1 MQEVIYEQ
9 SAEMAMLSCLC
20 HASVEQQKE
29 IISQIKDDH
38 FYLHEHKIIFNAIL
52 RAVGRGHQAD
62 WVNIK
67 NDIESS
73 DQMAI
78 VGGPQ
83 KIAEIAAFCPSANNW
98 KRYYPKLE
106 EARYRRSLEFLAS
119 DMVHKARD
127 REIALPELKNWSETS
142 VMKADYL
149 LDDGNHLSV
158 LEPLDRAISNIE
170 DTIAGKPQRGITVGM
185 AAVDELLMFGLRGG
199 DMVVLAARP
208 AVGKTT
214 AAMQIA
220 EHAALDLNK
229 RVLIFSLEMTS
240 VALME
245 RMVRSRS
252 GVSAAD
258 ILSRNVTNSQ
268 RERLSNAYTQ
278 IQNSGILCDDSS
290 GKSMGYIKAIA
301 RRAHQKEP
309 LDLIVIDYLQLV
321 RGDSKRGKENRVCEV
336 EEISGGIK
344 ELAKTLRVPV
354 LVLAQLNRDPEKRG
368 GRPSLSDLKGSG
380 AIEQDADIVMI
391 LHCDEDDAKSHSQN
405 PTMEFIIAKQREG
418 PTGVANMSFNKAIT
432 RFEYAEP
439 SSTTQ
444 ETEDHHRPA
453 RKWGDARL

>member
-1 MQEVIYEQ
+1 MQEVIYEP
-9 SAEMAMLSCLC
+9 SAETAMLSCLC

-29 IISQIKDDH
+29 IITQIKEDH
-38 FYLHEHKIIFNAIL
+38 FYLNEHKIIYSAAI
-52 RAVGRGHQAD
+52 RAIGRGHQAD

-67 NDIESS
+67 NDLESAGQL
-73 DQMAI
+73 DV
-78 VGGPQ
+78 VGGNG
-83 KIAEIAAFCPSANNW
+83 KIAEIATFCPSANNW

-127 REIALPELKNWSETS
+127 REMGLSELKNWSETS

-149 LDDGNHLSV
+149 LDEGNHLSIS
-158 LEPLDRAISNIE
+158 EPLERAVSNIE
-170 DTIAGKPQRGITVGM
+170 STMAGKPQRGLPVGM
-185 AAVDELLMFGLRGG
+185 AALDELLLFGLRGG

-220 EHAALDLNK
+220 EHAALELRK

-245 RMVRSRS
+245 RMIRSRA

-258 ILSRNVTNSQ
+258 ILSRQVTEHQKKN
-268 RERLSNAYTQ
+268 LSSAYSE
-278 IQNSGILCDDSS
+278 IQNSSILCDDNS
-290 GKSMGYIKAIA
+290 GKSMGYIKAIS

-309 LDLIVIDYLQLV
+309 LDLIIIDYLQLV
-321 RGDSKRGKENRVCEV
+321 KGDSKRGRDNRVCEV

-354 LVLAQLNRDPEKRG
+354 LVLAQLNRDPDKRG

-380 AIEQDADIVMI
+380 AIEQDADIVVI
-391 LHCDEDDAKSHSQN
+391 LHCDEEDAKNHEQN
-405 PTMEFIIAKQREG
+405 PTVEFVVAKQREG
-418 PTGVANMSFNKAIT
+418 PTGIAPMSFSKAIT
-432 RFEYAEP
+432 RFEP
-439 SSTTQ
+439 SNTT
-444 ETEDHHRPA
+444 EEREDHHRFE
-453 RKWGDARL
+453 R